1 MPAQFCRT
9 PRPAVG
15 RRRAL
20 PLILGLSATILTGG
34 LGCRRDVPGYY
45 GTTAPRHP
53 PDEIW
58 INNGSEPEWIDP
70 GKCSDSA
77 GSTIILNTFAGLTQ
91 PNPKTLEPMPE
102 VARTWAVSDEGR
114 RYTFWLRPT
123 TWSDGRPLTAHD
135 FIYAWKRV
143 IDPATGS
150 KYNSFLYPLE
160 NAEAFGER
168 ALWFIGLPADTT
180 TKSLEAMLAPLAKV
194 AKIKI
199 DAAHGWAFAWL
210 RAEGA
215 AADADRVKVMGAL
228 NGKTPAGASAPMMVK
243 IADASVVG
251 ARAIDDLTLE
261 LRLENPVPYFLSL
274 IMFYTAMPVPR
285 HVLERLQSEGK
296 NPDLW
301 TRPEYFVSN
310 GAYTLKEWK
319 FRQRMVLEKN
329 PQYWDAAS
337 VKTPRIRAVMVDD
350 ENTTLNLYKTGYVD
364 YIGPNASLPVEFL
377 DHLRTHK
384 DFLSHPYLTVYYYWI
399 NTKLPPLDDARVR
412 RALGL
417 AIDRVSLTRF
427 ITRGGQIPSRS
438 LVPDGLAGYRS
449 PKPTL
454 FDPVEAR
461 QLLKGAGFDEQHPLP
476 RMTLIYNTSEGHR
489 LIAQAVQ
496 QMWKQH
502 LGFEVEIANVEWKVY
517 LKRQDAMDFQIARG
531 AWVGDYPD
539 PFTFLEL
546 LSGLGGNNHS
556 NWRNTEY
563 DRLLAEA
570 NRTLEVPARMALL
583 RKAEELMLTEA
594 PVLPI
599 YIYTRNEL
607 VKPYLRGFYG
617 NIQNHPVM
625 KYWSI
630 DPRFYQGTPPEVAL
644 EDPPPAM
651 LPLDPIPAP
660 PATTAGAV
668 K

>member
-1 MPAQFCRT
+1 
-9 PRPAVG
+9 
-15 RRRAL
+15 
-20 PLILGLSATILTGG
+20 
-34 LGCRRDVPGYY
+34 
-45 GTTAPRHP
+45 
-53 PDEIW
+53 
-58 INNGSEPEWIDP
+58 
-70 GKCSDSA
+70 
-77 GSTIILNTFAGLTQ
+77 
-91 PNPKTLEPMPE
+91 
-102 VARTWAVSDEGR
+102 
-114 RYTFWLRPT
+114 
-123 TWSDGRPLTAHD
+123 
-135 FIYAWKRV
+135 
-143 IDPATGS
+143 
-150 KYNSFLYPLE
+150 
-160 NAEAFGER
+160 
-168 ALWFIGLPADTT
+168 
-180 TKSLEAMLAPLAKV
+180 
-194 AKIKI
+194 
-199 DAAHGWAFAWL
+199 
-210 RAEGA
+210 
-215 AADADRVKVMGAL
+215 
-228 NGKTPAGASAPMMVK
+228 
-243 IADASVVG
+243 
-251 ARAIDDLTLE
+251 
-261 LRLENPVPYFLSL
+261 
-274 IMFYTAMPVPR
+274 MFYTAMPVPR

-319 FRQRMVLEKN
+319 FRQHMLLEKN
-329 PQYWDAAS
+329 PRYWDVAS

-364 YIGPNASLPVEFL
+364 YIGSNLSLPVEFL

-438 LVPDGLAGYRS
+438 LVPDGLAGYQS
-449 PKPTL
+449 PRPTL

-461 QLLKGAGFDEQHPLP
+461 KLLKAAGYDEQHPLP
-476 RMTLIYNTSEGHR
+476 KMTLIYNTTEGHR

-502 LGFEVEIANVEWKVY
+502 LGVEIEIANLEWKVY
-517 LKRQDAMDFQIARG
+517 LKRQEAMDFQISRG

-570 NRTLEVPARMALL
+570 NRTLEVSARMALL
-583 RKAEELMLTEA
+583 RKAEELMLAEA

-630 DPRFYQGTPPEVAL
+630 DPRFYQRTPPEVAL
-644 EDPPPAM
+644 EDPAPAM
-651 LPLDPIPAP
+651 LPLEPIPDS
-660 PATTAGAV
+660 AGAI